1 MNRHFISIYKSLFAL
16 AFVLVGSAQAAEME
30 EIVVQATK
38 RGDTAL
44 MDTPVTI
51 NVVTGD
57 DLEFREIRNPEDLR
71 TAVSGV
77 YIDEGSSTPKI
88 SIRGVGF
95 DNFQV
100 QAENG
105 VTTYVDG
112 VIIQRTHAVLGGFLD
127 LGQVEVLKGP
137 QGSAFGRNATGGAIN
152 LITNKPAHGFSGEVS
167 AGAGSFDRR
176 NASIVLNNGGDE
188 FGIRLALSHD
198 DHDGYIDNLA
208 TGNDDLNA
216 KEETMGRLSLAW
228 DPTDNLKMVLRNPS

>member
-1 MNRHFISIYKSLFAL
+1 MNRHFNSIYKSLFAL

-51 NVVTGD
+51 NVVAGD

-95 DNFQV
+95 DN
-100 QAENG
+100 
-105 VTTYVDG
+105 
-112 VIIQRTHAVLGGFLD
+112 
-127 LGQVEVLKGP
+127 
-137 QGSAFGRNATGGAIN
+137 
-152 LITNKPAHGFSGEVS
+152 
-167 AGAGSFDRR
+167 
-176 NASIVLNNGGDE
+176 
-188 FGIRLALSHD
+188 
-198 DHDGYIDNLA
+198 
-208 TGNDDLNA
+208 
-216 KEETMGRLSLAW
+216 
-228 DPTDNLKMVLRNPS
+228 LKMVLRNPS